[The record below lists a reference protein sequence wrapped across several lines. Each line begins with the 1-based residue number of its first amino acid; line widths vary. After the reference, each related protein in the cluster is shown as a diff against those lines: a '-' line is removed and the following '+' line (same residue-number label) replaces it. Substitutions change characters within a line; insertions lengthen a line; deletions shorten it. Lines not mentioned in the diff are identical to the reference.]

1 MTQQKLTG
9 LRPQAYE
16 HPSDKSTLDLLQR
29 AAGLDTLVRKCNEYG
44 LERLLRMQLMGSY
57 LRATAD
63 SFPDLYRLLQEGC
76 EVLDIPKRPALYI
89 QPGGLNAFTAGVD
102 NPIIVLNA
110 GLIDMMPEDQL
121 RFVIGHELGHVK
133 SGHVLYY
140 QMAMLL
146 PVIAQVVDTAT
157 LGLGGLLSM
166 GLQVALVRW
175 QRMSE
180 LTADRA
186 GLLACQDV
194 NAAIGAMIRLAGL
207 PMKFAESVNTEDFIA
222 QARDFQAHD
231 SDKLDW
237 IAKVLSSMGQT
248 HPWTVLRANE
258 FLTWIDS
265 GAFDRILKEP
275 RGPEFTAAQLQRFC
289 TRCGVAVTVAALFCT
304 SCGTKVQAS

>member
-1 MTQQKLTG
+1 MTQLKLTG

-63 SFPDLYRLLQEGC
+63 SFPDLYRLLQDSC
-76 EVLDIPKRPALYI
+76 EILDIPKRPALYI

-110 GLIDMMPEDQL
+110 GLIDMMPDDQL

-146 PVIAQVVDTAT
+146 PVIAQVIDTAT

-194 NAAIGAMIRLAGL
+194 NSAIGAMIRLAGL

-222 QARDFQAHD
+222 QARDFKAFD

-237 IAKVLSSMGQT
+237 IAKVLSGMGQT
-248 HPWTVLRANE
+248 HPWTVMRANE
-258 FLTWIDS
+258 FLTWIDT
-265 GAFDRILKEP
+265 GEFDRILKEP
-275 RGPEFTAAQLQRFC
+275 HGPEFTAAQLQRFC
-289 TRCGVAVTVAALFCT
+289 TRCGVAVAVAALFCT
-304 SCGTKVQAS
+304 SCGTKVQVS